1 MPSLTTEQSNRMKKR
16 AAVLSVALTVF
27 LIVIK
32 SIGVLLTGSL
42 SILSST
48 IDSLSDLFASSI
60 TYLAIRYS
68 SEPADCS
75 HRYGHGKAEA
85 LSALIQA
92 AFIAGS
98 GIFIFYDGIHRL
110 FSPRPL
116 NETGIGIFIMIV
128 SLIMTILLILYQ
140 KYVAARTHSKAIS
153 ADSAHYTVDVMTNL
167 SIILTLIVVNIFDIN
182 WFDTI
187 IAVIISIYLLINA
200 WKLAQ
205 DAMAT
210 LMDKELNPEIR
221 ENIRKI
227 VMSCANVYGLHDLRT
242 RDLGGAYFFELHL
255 ELDGSLPLS
264 TTHQY
269 SDEVEKQ
276 LQKAYPNA
284 QIIIHQD
291 PAGLKEDR
299 LDHRLQGQCEI

>member
-1 MPSLTTEQSNRMKKR
+1 MKKS

-42 SILSST
+42 SVLSST

-60 TYLAIRYS
+60 TYFAIRYS

-98 GIFIFYDGIHRL
+98 GIFILYDGINRL
-110 FSPRPL
+110 FSPRTL
-116 NETGIGIFIMIV
+116 NETGIGILIMVV
-128 SLIMTILLILYQ
+128 SLILTLLLIFYQ

-167 SIILTLIVVNIFDIN
+167 SIILTLIVVKFFDIN
-182 WFDTI
+182 WFDTL
-187 IAVIISIYLLINA
+187 IAVVISVYLLINA
-200 WKLAQ
+200 WKLAK
-205 DAMAT
+205 DALNT
-210 LMDKELNPEIR
+210 LMDKELSPEIR

-242 RDLGGAYFFELHL
+242 RDLGGAYLFELHL
-255 ELDGSLPLS
+255 ELDGSLPLH

-269 SDEVEKQ
+269 SDEVENQ
-276 LQKAYPNA
+276 LRKAYPNA

-291 PAGLKEDR
+291 PAGLHEDR
-299 LDHRLQGQCEI
+299 LDHRLTGQCEI